1 MQVQNIPLGTCKTT
15 TSKNQK
21 IKHSIKSVIE
31 GFEMDDKKYKE
42 LLRAVYEDDEILILK
57 CKLCVVKTHS
67 EGTLR
72 MHENYTHFK
81 KWWQTS
87 WFWGPGDPSCGGL
100 RDSDNYYV
108 NFDNILIWK

>member
-15 TSKNQK
+15 QSKNQK

-81 KWWQTS
+81 NDDKPHD
-87 WFWGPGDPSCGGL
+87 FEVRVIPVAVVCEI
-100 RDSDNYYV
+100 NYFV
-108 NFDNILIWK
+108 NFDSISIWK